1 MNLEFCPFPSLSP
14 EWHLSSRD
22 IGWSVGFLD
31 ANGPPGCHSWLC
43 LWHYYHLWSWKPVA
57 PWLWW
62 LSQSH
67 VFILLRDWKIVGCAI
82 LETMGTM
89 EDLSGGRGG
98 CIRHIWMPLLP
109 FSVYHVNTW
118 EVSTGPSALRFPTFA
133 WEFYQSSWLLL
144 NPFSWDISH
153 LLGPLSLALLF
164 DFSLQLREL
173 PDTTLSNMIATS
185 HTWLLSSWNV
195 ASPKWDVLKQ
205 ISNT

>member
-14 EWHLSSRD
+14 EWHLSSRH

-82 LETMGTM
+82 LETMGTV

-98 CIRHIWMPLLP
+98 AVLDTSGCHFYLFLFTMSTPEKWAQVPLLSDSQHLP
-109 FSVYHVNTW
+109 GNSISHHDSFST
-118 EVSTGPSALRFPTFA
+118 PSLGTSAI
-133 WEFYQSSWLLL
+133 SWDHSLLL
-144 NPFSWDISH
+144 SY
-153 LLGPLSLALLF
+153 LTSLFCLENYL
-164 DFSLQLREL
+164 
-173 PDTTLSNMIATS
+173 TLHCPI
-185 HTWLLSSWNV
+185 W
-195 ASPKWDVLKQ
+195 
-205 ISNT
+205 